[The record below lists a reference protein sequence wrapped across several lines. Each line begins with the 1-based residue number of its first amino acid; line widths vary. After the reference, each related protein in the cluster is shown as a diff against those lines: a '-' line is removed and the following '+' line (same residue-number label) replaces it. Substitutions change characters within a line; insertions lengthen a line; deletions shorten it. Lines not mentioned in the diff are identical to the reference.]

1 MRKHEQPNILLV
13 MCDQLSAQSLRAY
26 GNRVCRTPTIDRL
39 AGEGVVFENAYSNFP
54 LCAPARFSL
63 MTGRLPSRIGAFDNA
78 AELPAAIPTFAHY
91 LRSAGYYTCLSGKMH
106 FVGPDQLHGFEDRL
120 TTEIYP
126 SDFGWTPRPTTPD
139 STDSD
144 ESSGVSGVD
153 IVNDSGPIAWSMQL
167 DHDDEV
173 HHRARRRLH
182 ELARDSRDRPF
193 LLTVSYTQPHDPFVI
208 TRPYWDMY
216 ADAEIDAPRVPALPA
231 EARDPHTRFLF
242 EHYGID
248 RGAISPETT
257 RRARR
262 GYYGMISWL
271 DARIGE
277 LVATLDALGLADDTV
292 IVLTADH
299 GEMLGER
306 GQWFKKTFFERAV
319 RVPMLVHAPKRW
331 RAARRRDLVSLVDV
345 LPTLAEIAGLGAA
358 AIVTPL
364 DGVSLVPAL
373 GGGAL
378 ARQNRVAS
386 EHLDEGAPAPR
397 VMLRENDFKL
407 IASPAYPP
415 MLFDLDADPD
425 ELTDLA
431 ASPAHRDVL
440 QRLLAAVADGWDL
453 DRLAREIEESRRVRW
468 MLRRALAIGR
478 RQSWEFEPKAEADRS
493 YVRHGDKFPDV
504 ERRHYLPYPQR

>member
-1 MRKHEQPNILLV
+1 MSAQRRPNILLIV
-13 MCDQLSAQSLRAY
+13 CDQLSARALRLY
-26 GNRVCRTPTIDRL
+26 GNAVCRTPAIDRL
-39 AGEGVVFENAYSNFP
+39 GREGVVFENAYSNFP
-54 LCAPARFSL
+54 LCAPARFAL

-91 LRSAGYYTCLSGKMH
+91 LRAAGYYTCLSGKMH

-126 SDFGWTPRPTTPD
+126 SDFGWTPRPD
-139 STDSD
+139 DAGTDGD

-182 ELARDSRDRPF
+182 ELARDGRDRPF

-208 TRPYWDMY
+208 TQPYWDLY
-216 ADAEIDAPRVPALPA
+216 DDAEIDAPRVPMPP
-231 EARDPHTRFLF
+231 EAGRDPHTRFLF

-248 RGAISPETT
+248 RGAISVETT
-257 RRARR
+257 IRARR

-277 LVATLDALGLADDTV
+277 LTATLSALGLADDTV
-292 IVLTADH
+292 VMLTSDH

-306 GQWFKKTFFERAV
+306 GQWFKKTFFEPAI
-319 RVPMLVHAPKRW
+319 RVPLLVHAPR
-331 RAARRRDLVSLVDV
+331 RFRPARRTELATLVDV
-345 LPTLAEIAGLGAA
+345 LPTLVDLAGMGREAV
-358 AIVTPL
+358 VTPL
-364 DGVSLVPAL
+364 DGASLLPAL
-373 GGGAL
+373 EGRAL
-378 ARQNRVAS
+378 PRPNRAAA

-397 VMLRENDFKL
+397 IMLREDSYKL
-407 IASPAYPP
+407 VVSPAYPP
-415 MLFDLDADPD
+415 MLFDLSRDPD
-425 ELTDLA
+425 ELRDLA
-431 ASPAHRDVL
+431 GSTAHGDTL
-440 QRLLAAVADGWDL
+440 KRLLDVVAAQWDL
-453 DRLAREIEESRRVRW
+453 DRLAVDIAGSRRVRW
-468 MLRRALAIGR
+468 FLRRALGMGR
-478 RQSWEFEPKAEADRS
+478 RQSWEFEPPAESGRS

-504 ERRHYLPYPQR
+504 ERRHYLPYPGR